1 MRPAQVGSRAIP
13 VAGHGAAI
21 REARVAQGTGP
32 PSGTDEF
39 RPDCLLAREKRL
51 GVARCGRALHS
62 DVDQRR
68 PALLKCTN
76 PSTVASPVGA
86 YSHSVEVPANARWLS
101 IAGQVG
107 VRPDGTLAEGF
118 ADQHDQIWQNTF
130 AILAAAN
137 MGPENIVHLNV
148 YSTDPAGLK
157 FLAIHR
163 KKYLPAG
170 YLPSSTWVVVSGLA
184 NPKWLVEMEALAA
197 KTE

>member
-1 MRPAQVGSRAIP
+1 
-13 VAGHGAAI
+13 
-21 REARVAQGTGP
+21 
-32 PSGTDEF
+32 
-39 RPDCLLAREKRL
+39 
-51 GVARCGRALHS
+51 
-62 DVDQRR
+62 
-68 PALLKCTN
+68 LLKCTN

-118 ADQHDQIWQNTF
+118 EDQHDQIWQNTL

-163 KKYLPAG
+163 KKYLPVG

>member
-1 MRPAQVGSRAIP
+1 
-13 VAGHGAAI
+13 
-21 REARVAQGTGP
+21 
-32 PSGTDEF
+32 
-39 RPDCLLAREKRL
+39 
-51 GVARCGRALHS
+51 
-62 DVDQRR
+62 
-68 PALLKCTN
+68 
-76 PSTVASPVGA
+76 
-86 YSHSVEVPANARWLS
+86 
-101 IAGQVG
+101 VG

-118 ADQHDQIWQNTF
+118 EDQHDQIWQNTL

-163 KKYLPAG
+163 KKYLPVG

>member
-1 MRPAQVGSRAIP
+1 
-13 VAGHGAAI
+13 
-21 REARVAQGTGP
+21 
-32 PSGTDEF
+32 
-39 RPDCLLAREKRL
+39 
-51 GVARCGRALHS
+51 
-62 DVDQRR
+62 
-68 PALLKCTN
+68 
-76 PSTVASPVGA
+76 
-86 YSHSVEVPANARWLS
+86 
-101 IAGQVG
+101 VG

-118 ADQHDQIWQNTF
+118 EDQHDQIWQNTL

-170 YLPSSTWVVVSGLA
+170 YLPSSTWVVVSALA